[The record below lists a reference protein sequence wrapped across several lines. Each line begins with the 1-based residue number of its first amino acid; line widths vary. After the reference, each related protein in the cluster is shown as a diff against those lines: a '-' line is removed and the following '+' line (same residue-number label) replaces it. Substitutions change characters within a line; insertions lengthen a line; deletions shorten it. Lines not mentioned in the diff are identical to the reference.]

1 MNAPAASAAMAND
14 DLVPMV
20 RLINVSKSFPD
31 GAHTVR
37 VLDGVEFDIA
47 RGQTTSLVG
56 ASGSGKSTLLGLL
69 AGLML
74 PESGR
79 ILFDGTDLASL
90 DDSERSRI
98 RAQRIGVVVQRGSLI
113 PFLTASQNVEL
124 AMKLAGGG
132 HRRSARADSLL
143 EDLGIADRKDHLPHH
158 LSGGEAQRVALAMA
172 LVNHPDL
179 LLADEITGELDSA
192 TAEQVM
198 EVVFGERRDRG
209 LTVVF
214 VTHSSQLAN
223 RAQNRLRLTDGMV
236 ERA

>member
-1 MNAPAASAAMAND
+1 MATD
-14 DLVPMV
+14 DDVPMV
-20 RLINVSKSFPD
+20 RLIDVSKSFPD
-31 GAHTVR
+31 GARSVR
-37 VLDGVEFDIA
+37 VLDGVEFDIV

-79 ILFDGTDLASL
+79 ILFDGTDIAAL

-98 RAQRIGVVVQRGSLI
+98 RAQRIGVVVQSGSLI

-124 AMKLAGGG
+124 AMKLAGAGR
-132 HRRSARADSLL
+132 RRSARAVSLL
-143 EDLGIADRKDHLPHH
+143 EDLGIADRKNHLPRH

-198 EVVFGERRDRG
+198 EVVFGEQRDRG
-209 LTVVF
+209 LTVLF

-223 RAQNRLRLTDGMV
+223 RAQNRLRLTDAMV
-236 ERA
+236 HRA